1 MEPINTISA
10 FAKGDHVTWTDPKS
24 SALYGHTFEI
34 TDVNHDGDVYLVGV
48 DIDRKGWLWKDGIR
62 KIERINYFQEEN
74 NELDSLFDGLDR
86 TEESA

>member
-48 DIDRKGWLWKDGIR
+48 DIDREGWLWKDGIR

>member
-1 MEPINTISA
+1 MEPIHTT
-10 FAKGDHVTWTDPKS
+10 FAKGDYVTWVDPNS
-24 SALYGHTFEI
+24 NTLYGHTFEI
-34 TDVNHDGDVYLVGV
+34 TNVADDGDVYLVGV
-48 DIDRKGWLWKDGIR
+48 DIDRKGWLWKDDIR

>member
-1 MEPINTISA
+1 MEPIHTT
-10 FAKGDHVTWTDPKS
+10 FAKGDYVTWTDPHS
-24 SALYGHTFEI
+24 TLYEHTFEI

-48 DIDRKGWLWKDGIR
+48 DIDRKGWLWKSDVR
-62 KIERINYFQEEN
+62 KIERINYFQKDN

>member
-10 FAKGDHVTWTDPKS
+10 FAKGDHVTWTDPNGG
-24 SALYGHTFEI
+24 ALYGHTFEI
-34 TDVNHDGDVYLVGV
+34 TNVNRDGDVYLVGV
-48 DIDRKGWLWKDGIR
+48 DIDRNGWLCANSIR